1 MKPNLGYY
9 VQKISN
15 VIQDTEAMG
24 EDMHPCYEEIRTAI
38 DNEHVEEISPERL
51 SEIAA
56 TFAEG
61 TQKYEAM
68 LVTIKGLRP
77 PARVMGIHK
86 KFENA
91 YSEYVAGCQE
101 MVASVT
107 DTVNPATFNAAEDK
121 QDKATDAISFAFQ
134 RMSSLLLKR

>member
-51 SEIAA
+51 SEIAIQQHLML
-56 TFAEG
+56 
-61 TQKYEAM
+61 QKTNKTKLQM
-68 LVTIKGLRP
+68 P
-77 PARVMGIHK
+77 
-86 KFENA
+86 
-91 YSEYVAGCQE
+91 
-101 MVASVT
+101 
-107 DTVNPATFNAAEDK
+107 
-121 QDKATDAISFAFQ
+121 
-134 RMSSLLLKR
+134 SLLPFNVCQVCF

>member
-86 KFENA
+86 KLENA
-91 YSEYVAGCQE
+91 YSEYIAGCQE

-107 DTVNPATFNAAEDK
+107 DTVNPETFNAAEDK